1 VLGTVSGLII
11 AASGAV
17 AHDLLTNVFR
27 FRLDD
32 HDMVRAGKIV
42 AVAVGAVAMLLG
54 VLFERMNV
62 TFLVGWA
69 FNIAASANLPALVMA
84 LYWKRATRQGIA
96 AAILVGMISS
106 LGWILLSAQAFRDVY
121 GLPAASALVP
131 FSQPAIVT
139 LPLGFLVLVVVSL
152 LTPRQEEREPM
163 PRSIEAR

>member
-1 VLGTVSGLII
+1 
-11 AASGAV
+11 
-17 AHDLLTNVFR
+17 
-27 FRLDD
+27 
-32 HDMVRAGKIV
+32 
-42 AVAVGAVAMLLG
+42 

-84 LYWKRATRQGIA
+84 LYWKRATKQGIA
-96 AAILVGMISS
+96 AAIFVGMISS

-121 GLPAASALVP
+121 GLPVTSALVP

-152 LTPRQEEREPM
+152 LTKAHVDRVPATTPH
-163 PRSIEAR
+163 

>member
-1 VLGTVSGLII
+1 
-11 AASGAV
+11 
-17 AHDLLTNVFR
+17 
-27 FRLDD
+27 
-32 HDMVRAGKIV
+32 
-42 AVAVGAVAMLLG
+42 
-54 VLFERMNV
+54 
-62 TFLVGWA
+62 
-69 FNIAASANLPALVMA
+69 MA
-84 LYWKRATRQGIA
+84 PTTT